1 MYFSQ
6 KINNEEFRAIHYPR
20 QMAIYAKPSAYHGLL
35 KILALALNIWILFFF
50 PLKWGSIWFWFK
62 GHTNFLD

>member
-6 KINNEEFRAIHYPR
+6 KINNEEFRAIHCPR

-35 KILALALNIWILFFF
+35 KNLALALNIYLYIYIYI
-50 PLKWGSIWFWFK
+50 P
-62 GHTNFLD
+62 